1 MQKLKNSI
9 IDKMLSSHLSRAE
22 VDFILYLSHY
32 QDDKGK
38 IYGVYYRD
46 VCAALGISY
55 ETFYVT
61 IDSLVAKGFLR
72 CEKASYSDFDLTIL
86 GNDFSQPG
94 AYQDG
99 YLSTGHAIFFDKDFM
114 ALKAGAKL
122 LALKILVITGA
133 TNSGKYYIAVEGF
146 FEKYARCLQVTRRTI
161 RTYLTKLRTFF
172 SLTLSGKFY
181 LFRPKSDKCFA
192 EREQCILP
200 SDQERFAE
208 QLTRTACRRNRATYT
223 DRDYKDTKALIRQY
237 LAKLRTDMAKVFLA
251 AVERSISQHN
261 DSAANKYKW
270 DRRLNP
276 KFIHKLILQK

>member
-9 IDKMLSSHLSRAE
+9 IDKMLHSHLSRAE
-22 VDFILYLSHY
+22 VDFMLYLSHY
-32 QDDKGK
+32 QDEKGK

-46 VCAALGISY
+46 ACAALGISY
-55 ETFYVT
+55 ETFYFT
-61 IDSLVAKGFLR
+61 IESLVAKGFLR

-99 YLSTGHAIFFDKDFM
+99 YLSTGHSIFFDKAFL
-114 ALKAGAKL
+114 ALKAGEKL
-122 LALKILVITGA
+122 LAMKILVIAGA
-133 TNSGKYYIAVEGF
+133 SNAGKYYIAVEGF
-146 FEKYARCLQVTRRTI
+146 FEKYASCLQVTRRTI
-161 RTYLTKLRTFF
+161 RTYLSKLKTFF

-181 LFRPKSDKCFA
+181 LFRPKDNCFK
-192 EREQCILP
+192 EKDQCILP

-223 DRDYKDTKALIRQY
+223 DRDYKDAKALIRQY
-237 LAKLRTDMAKVFLA
+237 LARLRTDMAKVFLA
-251 AVERSISQHN
+251 AVEGSICKHN
-261 DSAANKYKW
+261 ESITNKYKW